1 MFSIHN
7 DPLYKNL
14 YKEFESHEKLNEIL
28 QSSGFIHEERT
39 ELDTK
44 AINDLNLI
52 TVPIL
57 DMKNDNKPL
66 ALIVST
72 GSFSP
77 IHCGH
82 IKMLELAK
90 EYIES
95 LDYNIVQGVISLSHD
110 KYVDIKNNGIAKL
123 DIGIRTNLVYEK
135 IKNYDWLTVDRLEG
149 ELVSIPINFST
160 VLERL
165 KKYFEYHLNQNIT
178 VFYVFGSDNKE
189 FSQSFIN
196 NTANYHSICIERTG
210 YDFNQF
216 KVNLSNQKN
225 IHFLNNNS
233 KEARLSSTEVRKVT
247 NNNDAI
253 SDKLENKKIYF
264 IRTDSVPN
272 DFSIKLM
279 DILKGNIKDNVEF
292 RLFSSKDFQFKNK
305 VGVISLDKF
314 IQTEYNLDVSRL
326 FYLSSFQKKAIK
338 MTGYE
343 RDIIE
348 QIENIKE
355 GEYILLDDDI
365 STGFTMKN
373 ITNILSQK
381 NIKIVNY
388 QLLINQLLND
398 NEEVF
403 DIIDARD
410 FLLGA
415 YKSGLVTT
423 FKNKTIRTP
432 YFFPYINLSTRANV
446 LPEKERVVTR
456 EILKLNLEYNKGVSK
471 FAKFFN
477 FEDNDSF
484 VHYLIKYIENGILK

>member
-28 QSSGFIHEERT
+28 QSSGFIQEERT

-160 VLERL
+160 V
-165 KKYFEYHLNQNIT
+165 
-178 VFYVFGSDNKE
+178 
-189 FSQSFIN
+189 FS
-196 NTANYHSICIERTG
+196 T
-210 YDFNQF
+210 
-216 KVNLSNQKN
+216 
-225 IHFLNNNS
+225 
-233 KEARLSSTEVRKVT
+233 
-247 NNNDAI
+247 
-253 SDKLENKKIYF
+253 
-264 IRTDSVPN
+264 
-272 DFSIKLM
+272 
-279 DILKGNIKDNVEF
+279 
-292 RLFSSKDFQFKNK
+292 
-305 VGVISLDKF
+305 
-314 IQTEYNLDVSRL
+314 
-326 FYLSSFQKKAIK
+326 
-338 MTGYE
+338 
-343 RDIIE
+343 
-348 QIENIKE
+348 
-355 GEYILLDDDI
+355 
-365 STGFTMKN
+365 
-373 ITNILSQK
+373 
-381 NIKIVNY
+381 
-388 QLLINQLLND
+388 
-398 NEEVF
+398 
-403 DIIDARD
+403 
-410 FLLGA
+410 
-415 YKSGLVTT
+415 
-423 FKNKTIRTP
+423 
-432 YFFPYINLSTRANV
+432 
-446 LPEKERVVTR
+446 
-456 EILKLNLEYNKGVSK
+456 
-471 FAKFFN
+471 
-477 FEDNDSF
+477 
-484 VHYLIKYIENGILK
+484 